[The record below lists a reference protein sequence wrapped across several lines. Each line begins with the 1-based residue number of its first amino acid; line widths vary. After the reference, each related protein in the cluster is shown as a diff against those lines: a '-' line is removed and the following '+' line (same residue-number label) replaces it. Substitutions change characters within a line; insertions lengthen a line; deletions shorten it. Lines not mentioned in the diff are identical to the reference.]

1 MQEKNEKE
9 ENIRLMV
16 LERTY
21 VLLTSAMSVVAALA
35 WNDAIQSLFRQI
47 FGTAASIYAKFFY
60 AIIVTVVTVVSVWKI
75 NRFINRLKE
84 RMENKDAKKAH

>member
-21 VLLTSAMSVVAALA
+21 VLLTSAMSFVAALA